1 MLSLPVRLP
10 RTLCKF
16 FFREAGTKTLDR
28 LKQIG
33 LAVLMYAPDKG
44 MNEQAMRQ
52 ELLER
57 ARKGQ
62 LPGVTPEVMQRLE
75 QQAGKK

>member
-1 MLSLPVRLP
+1 MRDARSIHDFFVRQARKPL
-10 RTLCKF
+10 T
-16 FFREAGTKTLDR
+16 GV
-28 LKQIG
+28 KQIG

>member
-1 MLSLPVRLP
+1 VRREIPTPVAL
-10 RTLCKF
+10 LIVVV
-16 FFREAGTKTLDR
+16 ALLLVGVAYWWATK
-28 LKQIG
+28 
-33 LAVLMYAPDKG
+33 PDKG

-62 LPGVTPEVMQRLE
+62 LPGVTPEVIQRLE
-75 QQAGKK
+75 AQAGKR

>member
-1 MLSLPVRLP
+1 MRREIPAPVAL
-10 RTLCKF
+10 
-16 FFREAGTKTLDR
+16 
-28 LKQIG
+28 IV
-33 LAVLMYAPDKG
+33 LAVVILLVGVAYWWATKPDKG

>member
-1 MLSLPVRLP
+1 MRREIPTPVAL
-10 RTLCKF
+10 LIVVV
-16 FFREAGTKTLDR
+16 ALLIVGVAYWWATK
-28 LKQIG
+28 
-33 LAVLMYAPDKG
+33 PDKG

-75 QQAGKK
+75 AQAGKR

>member
-1 MLSLPVRLP
+1 MR
-10 RTLCKF
+10 
-16 FFREAGTKTLDR
+16 REVPASIALLVVAVVLLAIGVAYWWATK
-28 LKQIG
+28 
-33 LAVLMYAPDKG
+33 PDKG

-62 LPGVTPEVMQRLE
+62 LPGVTPEVLQRLE
-75 QQAGKK
+75 AQAGGK

>member
-1 MLSLPVRLP
+1 MKMR
-10 RTLCKF
+10 
-16 FFREAGTKTLDR
+16 REIPAPLALLIVAIVLVVVGVAYWWATK
-28 LKQIG
+28 
-33 LAVLMYAPDKG
+33 PDKG
-44 MNEQAMRQ
+44 MNREAMRQ

-75 QQAGKK
+75 AQAGKR

>member
-1 MLSLPVRLP
+1 MRREIPTPVALIIVVVVI
-10 RTLCKF
+10 LLVGV
-16 FFREAGTKTLDR
+16 AYWWATK
-28 LKQIG
+28 
-33 LAVLMYAPDKG
+33 PDKG

-62 LPGVTPEVMQRLE
+62 LPGVTPEVVQRLE

>member
-1 MLSLPVRLP
+1 MRREIPTPVAL
-10 RTLCKF
+10 LIV
-16 FFREAGTKTLDR
+16 AVVILVIGAVYWWATK
-28 LKQIG
+28 
-33 LAVLMYAPDKG
+33 PDKG

-62 LPGVTPEVMQRLE
+62 LPGVTPEVLQRLE
-75 QQAGKK
+75 QQAGNR

>member
-1 MLSLPVRLP
+1 MR
-10 RTLCKF
+10 
-16 FFREAGTKTLDR
+16 REVPASVALLVVVVVLLAIGVAYWWATK
-28 LKQIG
+28 
-33 LAVLMYAPDKG
+33 PDKG

-62 LPGVTPEVMQRLE
+62 LPGVTPEVMRRLE
-75 QQAGKK
+75 AQAGGK